1 MGNKMLYFCFILC
14 LFGIFVHVRAIEDCT
29 SVCNSMK
36 RDHLTL
42 DMCRDAKKVLP
53 RPKVGDFCS
62 HAMEQAYSDA
72 CMDLCHGHVPVSR
85 LAQSCRA
92 ASMEMPRPTVRR
104 WCEHGYTQGFE
115 ATRKGLA
122 TYFVNVDGDAN
133 NAADEAI
140 AESAEV
146 AEEKKIVATI
156 PITLDDKVVDLLL
169 HENESAEDA
178 VVVFCRQNLGDDV
191 AACIQELLPIVLQR
205 MDASAQGAADTNT
218 KEPVADTLT
227 SEGYN

>member
-1 MGNKMLYFCFILC
+1 MMIKVCWIFLFLNLYEIL
-14 LFGIFVHVRAIEDCT
+14 GQDCT
-29 SVCNSMK
+29 QTCNRMK

-122 TYFVNVDGDAN
+122 TYFVDVNGESVSA
-133 NAADEAI
+133 AADEAMSN
-140 AESAEV
+140 SAEV
-146 AEEKKIVATI
+146 AEEKKVVATI
-156 PITLDDKVVDLLL
+156 PITLDDKVVDLLM
-169 HENESAEDA
+169 HEDESAEDA
-178 VVVFCRQNLGDDV
+178 VVIFCRQNLGDDV
-191 AACIQELLPIVLQR
+191 AACIQELLPTVLQR
-205 MDASAQGAADTNT
+205 MDASAQGAADTNN
-218 KEPVADTLT
+218 KNQEPVAPETT
-227 SEGYN
+227 ESN